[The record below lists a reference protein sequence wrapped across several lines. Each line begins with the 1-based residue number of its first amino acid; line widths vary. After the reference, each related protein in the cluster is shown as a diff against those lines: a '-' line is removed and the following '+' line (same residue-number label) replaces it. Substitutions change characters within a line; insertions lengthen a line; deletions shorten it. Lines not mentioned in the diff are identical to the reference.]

1 MDVTE
6 QQQIAARK
14 QAEEE
19 LRTVRADL
27 EKRVEERTAELN
39 QANQNLRD
47 LSARLLHI
55 RDQEARR
62 LARELHDSVGQLV
75 AAISMNIGIIR
86 AQAHKLDETG
96 ARAAEENFALVQQIS
111 AEIRTLSHLLHPPL
125 LDELGLASA
134 LRWYVEEFSQRSQI
148 QVATEFPADLGR
160 LPTEVET
167 AIFRI
172 TQECLTNIH
181 RHSGS
186 KTAAIRLSIEDG
198 NLILVAQD
206 SGKGIPT
213 DKLRQ
218 TGDGP
223 VGVGFRGMVERLR
236 YLGGHLTIHS
246 DTQGTVVTATLPFDQ
261 ASTTPDAASK

>member
-1 MDVTE
+1 

-75 AAISMNIGIIR
+75 AAISMNIGVIR

-134 LRWYVEEFSQRSQI
+134 L
-148 QVATEFPADLGR
+148 
-160 LPTEVET
+160 
-167 AIFRI
+167 
-172 TQECLTNIH
+172 
-181 RHSGS
+181 
-186 KTAAIRLSIEDG
+186 
-198 NLILVAQD
+198 
-206 SGKGIPT
+206 
-213 DKLRQ
+213 
-218 TGDGP
+218 
-223 VGVGFRGMVERLR
+223 
-236 YLGGHLTIHS
+236 
-246 DTQGTVVTATLPFDQ
+246 
-261 ASTTPDAASK
+261 